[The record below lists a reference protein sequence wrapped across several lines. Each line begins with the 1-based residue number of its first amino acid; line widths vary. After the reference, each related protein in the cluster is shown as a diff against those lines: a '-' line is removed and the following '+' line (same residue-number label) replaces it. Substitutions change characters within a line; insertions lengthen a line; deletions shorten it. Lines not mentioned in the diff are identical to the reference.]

1 MAYRVPTVPPAIT
14 ASASAPPIQTPLFE
28 PLMPHSPDPAAAGQ
42 TPQSGQTLWG
52 GRFSAKPA
60 DIMQAINVSIGVD
73 QRLWAQDLRGSRA
86 HCRMLI
92 DQGIVTAED
101 GAAIL
106 GGLDAIQ
113 AEIEAGTFPFRDE
126 YEDIHLNVEARLS
139 ELIGE
144 PSGRLHT
151 ARSRNDQVAVDF
163 RLWVRD
169 ACDRSVEQLKALQR
183 ALLDRAEQHAGDL
196 MPGFTHL
203 QTAQPVTLGH
213 HLMAYVEMAG
223 RDAGRFADA
232 RARMNES
239 PLGAAALAGSP
250 FPIDRHATATALGFD
265 RPMGNSLDAVS
276 DRDFALETLAAASIT
291 AGHLSRLAE
300 EIVVW
305 MTPMFGFVTL
315 PDDLTTG
322 SSIMPQKRNPDAA
335 ELVRAKT
342 GRIMGSFV
350 ALSTVMKGLPLAY
363 SKDMQEDKPPVFE
376 AMDALDLAL
385 TAMTAMVSAF
395 RPNTDRMAEAA
406 SWGFS
411 TATDLADWLV
421 READLP
427 FRQAHHVTGAAV
439 KRAEQLGV
447 GLAQLPLAELQ
458 ALHPAVTEAVY
469 KVLTP
474 EASCASRQ
482 SFGGTAPE
490 QVRARIADWKV
501 RLS

>member
-1 MAYRVPTVPPAIT
+1 M
-14 ASASAPPIQTPLFE
+14 
-28 PLMPHSPDPAAAGQ
+28 
-42 TPQSGQTLWG
+42 WG
-52 GRFSAKPA
+52 GRFSSRPA

-73 QRLWAQDLRGSRA
+73 RRLWAQDLAGSRA

-92 DQGIVTAED
+92 AQGIVTVED

-106 GGLDAIQ
+106 GGLDTVQ
-113 AEIEAGTFPFRDE
+113 TEIEAGTFPFRDE

-151 ARSRNDQVAVDF
+151 ARSRNDQVALDF

-169 ACDRSVEQLKALQR
+169 ACDRSVEQLKALQA
-183 ALLDRAEQHAGDL
+183 ALLARAEQHAGDL

-213 HLMAYVEMAG
+213 HLMAYVEMFG
-223 RDAGRFADA
+223 RDASRFADA

-250 FPIDRHATATALGFD
+250 FPIDRHATAEALGFD
-265 RPMGNSLDAVS
+265 RPMANSLDAVS

-291 AGHLSRLAE
+291 AGHLSRFAE

-305 MTPMFGFVTL
+305 MTPMFGFASL

-342 GRIMGSFV
+342 GRILGSFV

-385 TAMTAMVSAF
+385 TAMTAMVAAF
-395 RPNTDRMAEAA
+395 KPNTARMAEAA
-406 SWGFS
+406 GWGFS

-439 KRAEQLGV
+439 KRAEALGV
-447 GLAQLPLAELQ
+447 GLAQLPLTELQ
-458 ALHPAVTEAVY
+458 SLHPQITEAVY

-490 QVRARIADWKV
+490 QVRARIADWKA